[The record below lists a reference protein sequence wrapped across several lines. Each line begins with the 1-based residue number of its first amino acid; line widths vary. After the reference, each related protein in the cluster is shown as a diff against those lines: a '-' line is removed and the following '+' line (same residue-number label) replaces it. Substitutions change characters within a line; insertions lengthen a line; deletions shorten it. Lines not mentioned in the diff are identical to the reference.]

1 MERPLSRWTRLVS
14 TLWRADAP
22 LTATGLLMLVVLVA
36 SLVGVVAD
44 PRTITGMPA
53 WLKPAKFAASI
64 GIYTLTLAWVFTYL
78 PEWGKTRRLVSWTTA
93 ATLPLEEAIIVAQAW
108 RGTTSHFNVGTPL
121 DLTLWTTMGVAIVVQ
136 TVTSIAV
143 AFALWRQPF
152 SDRALGWALRLGLS
166 ITILGASTGGLMT
179 RPTAAQMAEAHVT
192 RRMPVVGAHTI
203 GAPDGG
209 PGVPGT
215 GWSLEH
221 GDLRVP
227 HFIGLHALQ
236 GLPLLAL
243 ALRRR
248 RWPDATRVR
257 VVFTA
262 ATSYAALFLILLW
275 QALRGQALIH
285 PDATTAAAFAAWIVL
300 TALIAWTA
308 RQSIHTRA
316 LR

>member
-36 SLVGVVAD
+36 SLVGVLAD

-78 PEWGKTRRLVSWTTA
+78 PEWRKTRRLVSWTTA
-93 ATLPLEEAIIVAQAW
+93 ATLLLEEAIIVAQAW

-179 RPTAAQMAEAHVT
+179 RPTAAQMAEAQVT
-192 RRMPVVGAHTI
+192 RRMPVVGAHTV

-236 GLPLLAL
+236 VLPLLAL

-262 ATSYAALFLILLW
+262 GASYAALFLILLW

-285 PDATTAAAFAAWIVL
+285 PDATTAAAFAAWIAL